1 MRLTRDKLHK
11 IYLTI
16 YVCIDNIML
25 INERNIRKMYIN
37 EIHILWYVLIGFI
50 GVFVGQFIDWCNL
63 RLPEYKKVF
72 SREFFTEYLKNC
84 RPKYIFMMIMAVA
97 YVALL
102 YRFGFTVTTLKY
114 IILIPMLISAF
125 CIDLKLQI
133 IPNRLT
139 LTIFEFG
146 LIFTFLG
153 VILNVNAGI
162 NLFVNNIIGMFVG
175 AGIFLLITF
184 IGGLI
189 AGKEAMGFGD
199 VKLMDALGLFFG
211 WLNIIIISVLA
222 FLLAAIVS
230 IGILIV
236 RRKKLNEYIPFGPF
250 IVVGSLILIYTPFSL
265 LLTVLLKIFS
275 LGMI

>member
-1 MRLTRDKLHK
+1 
-11 IYLTI
+11 
-16 YVCIDNIML
+16 
-25 INERNIRKMYIN
+25 MYIN
-37 EIHILWYVLIGFI
+37 EIHILWYVLVGFI
-50 GVFVGQFIDWCNL
+50 GLFVGQFIDWCNI

-72 SREFFTEYLKNC
+72 SKEFFREYLKNS
-84 RPKYIFMMIMAVA
+84 RPKYIFMIMMVVA

-102 YRFGFTVTTLKY
+102 YRFGFSITTLKY
-114 IILIPMLISAF
+114 MVLIPMLISAF

-162 NLFVNNIIGMFVG
+162 NLFINNIIGMFVG
-175 AGIFLLITF
+175 AGIFLLITL

-199 VKLMDALGLFFG
+199 VKLMGALGLFFG
-211 WLNIIIISVLA
+211 WFNIIIISVLA

-230 IGILIV
+230 IGILIL
-236 RRKKLNEYIPFGPF
+236 RKKKINEYIPFGPF
-250 IVVGSLILIYTPFSL
+250 IVVGSLISIYTPFSL
-265 LLTVLLKIFS
+265 LLTVLLKVFS
-275 LGMI
+275 LGMF